1 MLKGGSIPL
10 MWLTGAA
17 AAVPEWE
24 IVPARRYFCET
35 RHLPDRQNSLTDSV
49 DTEGVHLENVR
60 PSGGVPEWPKGSD
73 CKSDARAS
81 VVRIHPPPPRI
92 TPEGGVRTF
101 GAGRGSR
108 GESDAAGIV

>member
-1 MLKGGSIPL
+1 MSLALDFSR
-10 MWLTGAA
+10 
-17 AAVPEWE
+17 V
-24 IVPARRYFCET
+24 RRPHDRIESVFGIC
-35 RHLPDRQNSLTDSV
+35 HHRQNSLIDSV

-101 GAGRGSR
+101 GVWRGSR
-108 GESDAAGIV
+108 GESNAAGIV

>member
-1 MLKGGSIPL
+1 MSLAPYPSRVLRPHDHIES
-10 MWLTGAA
+10 
-17 AAVPEWE
+17 VFD
-24 IVPARRYFCET
+24 ICQ
-35 RHLPDRQNSLTDSV
+35 HRQNSLIDSV
-49 DTEGVHLENVR
+49 DTEGVDLENVR

-92 TPEGGVRTF
+92 APEGGVRTF
-101 GAGRGSR
+101 GVGRGSR

>member
-1 MLKGGSIPL
+1 MSLALDSSR
-10 MWLTGAA
+10 
-17 AAVPEWE
+17 V
-24 IVPARRYFCET
+24 RRPHDRIESVFGMC
-35 RHLPDRQNSLTDSV
+35 HHRQNSLIDSV

-92 TPEGGVRTF
+92 KSAGGLEYPADGVGPEV
-101 GAGRGSR
+101 GS
-108 GESDAAGIV
+108 SVTAGIVQW

>member
-1 MLKGGSIPL
+1 MSLAPSLSKVRSPQ
-10 MWLTGAA
+10 
-17 AAVPEWE
+17 
-24 IVPARRYFCET
+24 ARSESVVGIC
-35 RHLPDRQNSLTDSV
+35 HHRQNSLTDSV
-49 DTEGVHLENVR
+49 DTEGVDLENVR

-81 VVRIHPPPPRI
+81 VVRIHPPPPRM

-101 GAGRGSR
+101 GVGRGSR

>member
-1 MLKGGSIPL
+1 MPL
-10 MWLTGAA
+10 RWLLGV
-17 AAVPEWE
+17 AVAVAEWE
-24 IVPARRYFCET
+24 VAPARRYRCEI
-35 RHLPDRQNSLTDSV
+35 RHLPDRQNSLTHSV
-49 DTEGVHLENVR
+49 DTEGVDLENVR

-81 VVRIHPPPPRI
+81 VVRIHPPPPRM

-101 GAGRGSR
+101 GVGRGSR

>member
-1 MLKGGSIPL
+1 MS
-10 MWLTGAA
+10 LTLSLSR
-17 AAVPEWE
+17 V
-24 IVPARRYFCET
+24 
-35 RHLPDRQNSLTDSV
+35 RHTHGRIESVFGICQSRQNSLIDSV

-81 VVRIHPPPPRI
+81 VVRIHPPPPRM

-101 GAGRGSR
+101 GVGRGSR

>member
-1 MLKGGSIPL
+1 MPMAPSLSKVRSPQ
-10 MWLTGAA
+10 
-17 AAVPEWE
+17 
-24 IVPARRYFCET
+24 ARSESVFGIC
-35 RHLPDRQNSLTDSV
+35 HHRQNSLTDSV
-49 DTEGVHLENVR
+49 DTEGVDLENVR

-92 TPEGGVRTF
+92 APEGGVRTF
-101 GAGRGSR
+101 GVGRGSR

>member
-1 MLKGGSIPL
+1 MSLALDLSR
-10 MWLTGAA
+10 
-17 AAVPEWE
+17 V
-24 IVPARRYFCET
+24 RRPHDRIESVFGIC
-35 RHLPDRQNSLTDSV
+35 HHRQNSLIDSV

-92 TPEGGVRTF
+92 TPEGGVRTL
-101 GAGRGSR
+101 GVGRGSR
-108 GESDAAGIV
+108 GESGAAGIV